1 MAKQYDHIND
11 RIKKF
16 IETQKI
22 FFVAT
27 TTADSRINLS
37 PKGMD
42 TFRVI
47 NDNKILWLNLT
58 GSGNETAAHL
68 DKDGRIT
75 IMFCAFE
82 GAPMILRLYGKGKII
97 QPKDEQWNTVKQ
109 NFPDLAGTRQIFD
122 IEIDMVQTSCGMSIP
137 FFDYKEERN
146 QLNDWA
152 IKKGEDGIK
161 DYWLEKNEFSID
173 GIPTNIKNSI

>member
-16 IETQKI
+16 IHAQKL
-22 FFVAT
+22 FFIAT
-27 TTADSRINLS
+27 STPDSRINLS
-37 PKGMD
+37 PKGAD

-47 NDNKILWLNLT
+47 NENRVLWLNLT

-97 QPKDEQWNTVKQ
+97 QPKNENWNSIKEY
-109 NFPDLAGTRQIFD
+109 FPDLAGTRQIFD
-122 IEIDMVQTSCGMSIP
+122 IEIELVQTSCGMSVP
-137 FFDYKEERN
+137 FFDYREERN
-146 QLNDWA
+146 QLNEWA
-152 IKKGEDGIK
+152 IKKGEEGIK
-161 DYWLEKNEFSID
+161 DYWLEKNQFSID
-173 GIPTNIKNSI
+173 GSSTNIKNSI

>member
-16 IETQKI
+16 IQAQKM

-27 TTADSRINLS
+27 STSDSRINLS

-47 NDNKILWLNLT
+47 NDNKVLWLNLT

-75 IMFCAFE
+75 IMFCSFE

-97 QPKDEQWNTVKQ
+97 HPKDKTWTSVKEG
-109 NFPDLAGTRQIFD
+109 FPELAGTRQIFD
-122 IEIDMVQTSCGMSIP
+122 IEIDLVQTSCGMSIP

-146 QLNDWA
+146 QLNEWA
-152 IKKGEDGIK
+152 IKKGEEGIK
-161 DYWLEKNEFSID
+161 DYWLEKNQFSID
-173 GIPTNIKNSI
+173 GISTNIKNSI

>member
-1 MAKQYDHIND
+1 MAKQYNHINN

-16 IETQKI
+16 IESQKI

-27 TTADSRINLS
+27 ATSDSRINLS
-37 PKGMD
+37 PKGID
-42 TFRVI
+42 TFRVV
-47 NDNKILWLNLT
+47 DKSKILWLNLT

-75 IMFCAFE
+75 IMFCSFE

-97 QPKDEQWNTVKQ
+97 HPKSEKWSSVKY
-109 NFPDLAGTRQIFD
+109 NFPNLAGTRQIFD
-122 IEIDMVQTSCGMSIP
+122 IDVDLVQTSCGMSVP
-137 FFDYKEERN
+137 LFKYTEERN
-146 QLNDWA
+146 QLDEWA
-152 IKKGEDGIK
+152 INKGDGGIK

-173 GIPTNIKNSI
+173 GIPTNIKDGI

>member
-1 MAKQYDHIND
+1 MGKQYDHIND

-16 IETQKI
+16 IQNQKM

-27 TTADSRINLS
+27 ATPDSRINLS
-37 PKGMD
+37 PKGAD

-47 NDNKILWLNLT
+47 NGNKVLWLNLT

-82 GAPMILRLYGKGKII
+82 GAPMILRLYGKGNII
-97 QPKDEQWNTVKQ
+97 QPKDERWNSVKQ
-109 NFPDLAGTRQIFD
+109 NFTELAGTRQIFD
-122 IEIDMVQTSCGMSIP
+122 IKIDLVQTSCGMSIP

-146 QLNDWA
+146 QLNEWA
-152 IKKGEDGIK
+152 IKKGEEGIK
-161 DYWLEKNEFSID
+161 DYWLEKNQFSID
-173 GIPTNIKNSI
+173 GISTNIKNSI

>member
-16 IETQKI
+16 IQAQNI

-27 TTADSRINLS
+27 ATSESRINLS

-47 NDNKILWLNLT
+47 NDHKVLWLNLT

-68 DKDGRIT
+68 DSDGRIT

-97 QPKDEQWNTVKQ
+97 QPKDENWNSVKQ

-122 IEIDMVQTSCGMSIP
+122 IEIDLVQTSCGMSVP

-146 QLNDWA
+146 QLNEWA
-152 IKKGEDGIK
+152 VKKGAKGIK
-161 DYWLEKNEFSID
+161 DYWLEKNVYSID
-173 GIPTNIKNSI
+173 GIPTHIKDNL